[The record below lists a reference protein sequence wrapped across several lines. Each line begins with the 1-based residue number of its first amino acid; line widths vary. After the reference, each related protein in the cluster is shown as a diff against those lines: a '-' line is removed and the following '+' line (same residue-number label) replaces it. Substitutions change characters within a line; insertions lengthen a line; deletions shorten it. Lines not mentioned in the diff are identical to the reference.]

1 MDVIAIILAGG
12 FVAVMILFTL
22 GAIPYMIIRA
32 ARGGGSKQSTGQAA
46 AETRL
51 IQEIHQGFV
60 KMEGRVEALE
70 TLLLDDEHRK
80 KAEFEKELGKGESR

>member
-1 MDVIAIILAGG
+1 MEVIAIIAVSCFG
-12 FVAVMILFTL
+12 VATILLTL

-32 ARGGGSKQSTGQAA
+32 ARGGGSKKTGAQAA

-51 IQEIHQGFV
+51 IQEIHHGLT

-70 TLLLDDEHRK
+70 TLLMDDESRK
-80 KAEFEKELGKGESR
+80 RSDFDEELRKGKSQ